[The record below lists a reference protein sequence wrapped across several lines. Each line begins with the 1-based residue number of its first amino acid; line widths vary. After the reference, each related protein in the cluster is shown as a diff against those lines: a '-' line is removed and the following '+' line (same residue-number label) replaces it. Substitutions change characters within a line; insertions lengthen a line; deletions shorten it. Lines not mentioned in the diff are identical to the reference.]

1 MISYADNVPSYA
13 AAKFN
18 LVNSIS
24 FRLQGKI

>member
-1 MISYADNVPSYA
+1 MISYAGNVPNYE

-18 LVNSIS
+18 LGNSIS